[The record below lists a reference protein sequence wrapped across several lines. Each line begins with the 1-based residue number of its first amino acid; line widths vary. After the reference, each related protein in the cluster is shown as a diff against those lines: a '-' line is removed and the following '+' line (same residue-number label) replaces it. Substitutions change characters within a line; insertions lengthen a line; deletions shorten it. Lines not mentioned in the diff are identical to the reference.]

1 MDQIRI
7 SDITMKQTGKELT
20 LSFKEK
26 LEIPKLLDKLNI
38 DVIEIE
44 GIEHPKIDALRIKSV
59 ASAVKNSVVAV
70 PVALSEDSVEATWNA
85 LKEAK
90 QPRLQVFASVSP
102 VQMEYLFH
110 KKPDAMLKAIEE
122 IVTACRAKTEEVE
135 FIADDA
141 TRSDS
146 AFLYK
151 AVKTAIA
158 AGAKIVTVCDATGS
172 ILPDELGAFLD
183 ALYENVEELKD
194 VVLGV
199 SCCNELAMA
208 DACAIESIKH
218 GVREIKAAAY
228 PVNQISLPH
237 IARLLSTKGDA
248 FGVTSSVRTVEM
260 KRIIKQIDW
269 ICQTNRS
276 KTSPFDNSVQEDV
289 AVEEIKLTGHDNMT
303 AVLKA
308 VEKLGYDLSEEDSAN
323 VWAAFQKIAATKDE
337 ISSKELDT
345 IVASAAMQVPATY
358 VLNSYNITA
367 SNASSSMAHMKME
380 KDGQILEGIALGDGP
395 IAAAFLALENIL
407 GCHYE
412 LDDFQIR
419 SVTEGREA
427 MGDALV
433 KLRSNG
439 KLYSGRGT
447 STDIVGSSIQ
457 AYISALNKIVYEEA
471 ED

>member
-1 MDQIRI
+1 MNQVRI
-7 SDITMKQTGKELT
+7 SDVTMKQTGKEFS

-26 LEIPKLLDKLNI
+26 LEIPKLLDRLNV
-38 DVIEIE
+38 DVIELE
-44 GIEHPKIDALRIKSV
+44 GITQPKIDALRIKSI
-59 ASAVKNSVVAV
+59 ASTVKNSIIAV
-70 PVALSEDSVEATWNA
+70 PVALCPESVDATWNA

-90 QPRLQVFASVSP
+90 HPRLQVVASVSP

-110 KKPDAMLKAIEE
+110 KKPDAMLKAVEE
-122 IVTACRAKTEEVE
+122 TIAACCTKTSDVE

-151 AVKTAIA
+151 IIKTAIA
-158 AGAKIVTVCDATGS
+158 AGAKTITVCDATGA
-172 ILPDELGAFLD
+172 ILPTEFSAFLD
-183 ALYENVEELKD
+183 DLYENVAELKD
-194 VVLGV
+194 VVLGI
-199 SCCNELAMA
+199 SCSNELAMA
-208 DACAIESIKH
+208 DACAVASIGN

-228 PVNQISLPH
+228 PINQISLPH
-237 IARLLSTKGDA
+237 VSRLLATKGDS
-248 FGVTSSVRTVEM
+248 FGITCSVRTVEM

-269 ICQTNRS
+269 MCQTSRS
-276 KTSPFDNSVQEDV
+276 KNSPFDNGVQEDV
-289 AVEEIKLTGHDNMT
+289 EDMTLTSHDNIST
-303 AVLKA
+303 VLKA
-308 VEKLGYDLSEEDSAN
+308 VEKLGYDLSEEDGAS
-323 VWAAFQKIAATKDE
+323 VWDAFQKIAERKDV
-337 ISSKELDT
+337 ISLKELDT

-358 VLNSYNITA
+358 ILNSYNITA
-367 SNASSSMAHMKME
+367 SNVSSSMAYMKLKKNGE
-380 KDGQILEGIALGDGP
+380 LLEGIALGDGP
-395 IAAAFLALENIL
+395 VDAAFLALENIL

-427 MGDALV
+427 MGEAV
-433 KLRSNG
+433 IKIRSNG

-471 ED
+471 EI

>member
-1 MDQIRI
+1 MNQVRI
-7 SDITMKQTGKELT
+7 SDITMKQTGKEFT

-26 LEIPKLLDKLNI
+26 LEIPKLLDKLSVS
-38 DVIEIE
+38 VIELE
-44 GIEHPKIDALRIKSV
+44 GIKQPKIDALRIKSV
-59 ASAVKNSVVAV
+59 ASTVKNSVVAV
-70 PVALSEDSVEATWNA
+70 PVALTPESVDATWNA

-90 QPRLQVFASVSP
+90 HPRLQVFASVSP

-110 KKPDAMLKAIEE
+110 KKPDAMLQAIKET
-122 IVTACRAKTEEVE
+122 IAACCAKTSDVE

-146 AFLYK
+146 SFLYK
-151 AVKTAIA
+151 VVAAVIE
-158 AGAKIVTVCDATGS
+158 AGAKTVTVCDATGA
-172 ILPDELGAFLD
+172 ILPDELGVFLD
-183 ALYENVEELKD
+183 DLYANVPALKD

-199 SCCNELAMA
+199 ACSNELAMA
-208 DACAIESIKH
+208 DACAIAAIKH
-218 GVREIKAAAY
+218 GAREIKAAAY
-228 PVNQISLPH
+228 QVNQISLPH
-237 IARLLSTKGDA
+237 VSRLLATKGESC
-248 FGVTSSVRTVEM
+248 GVTCNVRTVEM
-260 KRIIKQIDW
+260 NRIIKQITW
-269 ICQTNRS
+269 MCQTSRS
-276 KTSPFDNSVQEDV
+276 KNSPFDNGVQDV
-289 AVEEIKLTGHDNMT
+289 VEGISLTNHDNMST
-303 AVLKA
+303 VLKA
-308 VEKLGYDLSEEDSAN
+308 VEKLGYDLSEEDGAQ
-323 VWAAFQKIAATKDE
+323 VWDAFQKIAARKDV

-367 SNASSSMAHMKME
+367 SNTASSMAHMKLE
-380 KDGQILEGIALGDGP
+380 KNGKILEGIALGDGP
-395 IAAAFLALENIL
+395 VDAAFLALEHIL

-427 MGDALV
+427 MGETVV

-457 AYISALNKIVYEEA
+457 AYISAVNKIVYEEA
-471 ED
+471 EA

>member
-7 SDITMKQTGKELT
+7 SDITMKQTGKEFS

-26 LEIPKLLDKLNI
+26 LEIPKLLDKLEVS
-38 DVIEIE
+38 VIELD
-44 GIEHPKIDALRIKSV
+44 GIEQPKIDALRIKSV
-59 ASAVKNSVVAV
+59 ASSVKNSVIAV
-70 PVALSEDSVEATWNA
+70 PVALSLDSVEATWNA

-90 QPRLQVFASVSP
+90 HPRLQVFASVSP

-110 KKPDAMLKAIEE
+110 KKPAAMLASIEE
-122 IVTACRAKTEEVE
+122 TIKACSAKTSDVE

-146 AFLYK
+146 AFLYQ
-151 AVKTAIA
+151 AIETAIT
-158 AGAKIVTVCDATGS
+158 AGAKTITICDATGA
-172 ILPDELGAFLD
+172 ILPDELGTFID
-183 ALYENVEELKD
+183 AIYENVPALKNA
-194 VVLGV
+194 VLGV
-199 SCCNELAMA
+199 SCSNELAMA

-228 PVNQISLPH
+228 QVNQISLPH
-237 IARLLSTKGDA
+237 VSRLLATKGEA
-248 FGVTSSVRTVEM
+248 FGVRSSVRTVEM
-260 KRIIKQIDW
+260 KRIIKQIEW
-269 ICQTNRS
+269 MCQTSRS
-276 KTSPFDNSVQEDV
+276 KNSPFDNGVQEEM
-289 AVEEIKLTGHDNMT
+289 EELALTSRDNMT
-303 AVLKA
+303 TVLKA
-308 VEKLGYDLSEEDSAN
+308 VEKLGYDLSEEDGAK
-323 VWAAFQKIAATKDE
+323 VWEAFQSIAARKDI

-358 VLNSYNITA
+358 VLHTYNITA
-367 SNASSSMAHMKME
+367 SNIASSMAHMKLE
-380 KDGQILEGIALGDGP
+380 KNGQMIEGIALGDGP
-395 IAAAFLALENIL
+395 VDAAFLAIENII

-427 MGDALV
+427 MGETVV

-471 ED
+471 EA

>member
-7 SDITMKQTGKELT
+7 SDVTMKQTGKEFS

-26 LEIPKLLDKLNI
+26 LEIPKLLDRLNV
-38 DVIEIE
+38 DVIELE
-44 GIEHPKIDALRIKSV
+44 GITQPKIDALRIKSV
-59 ASAVKNSVVAV
+59 ASTVKNSIVAV
-70 PVALSEDSVEATWNA
+70 PVALSTESVDATWNA

-90 QPRLQVFASVSP
+90 RPRLQVVASTSP

-110 KKPDAMLKAIEE
+110 KKPDAMLKAVEE
-122 IVTACRAKTEEVE
+122 TVAACSTKTADVE

-141 TRSDS
+141 TRSDA

-151 AVKTAIA
+151 VIKTAID
-158 AGAKIVTVCDATGS
+158 AGAKTITVCDATGS
-172 ILPDELGAFLD
+172 ILPDEMSTFID
-183 ALYENVEELKD
+183 ALYENVAELKD

-199 SCCNELAMA
+199 SCSNELAMA
-208 DACAIESIKH
+208 DACAIASIRH

-228 PVNQISLPH
+228 PINQTSLPH
-237 IARLLSTKGDA
+237 VSRLLATKGEA
-248 FGVTSSVRTVEM
+248 FDVTCSVRTVEM

-269 ICQTNRS
+269 MCQTTRS
-276 KTSPFDNSVQEDV
+276 KNSPFDNGVQDV
-289 AVEEIKLTGHDNMT
+289 ADDMTFTANDNMAT
-303 AVLKA
+303 VLKA
-308 VEKLGYDLSEEDSAN
+308 VEKLGYDLSEEDKAQ
-323 VWAAFQKIAATKDE
+323 VWDAFQKIAARKDA

-358 VLNSYNITA
+358 VLNTYNITA
-367 SNASSSMAHMKME
+367 SNTSSSMAYMKLDKNCQM
-380 KDGQILEGIALGDGP
+380 LEGIALGDGP
-395 IAAAFLALENIL
+395 VDAAFLALENIL

-427 MGDALV
+427 MGEAVV

-457 AYISALNKIVYEEA
+457 AYISAVNKIVYEEA
-471 ED
+471 EG

>member
-7 SDITMKQTGKELT
+7 SDITMKQTGKEFS

-26 LEIPKLLDKLNI
+26 LEIPKLLDKLDVN
-38 DVIEIE
+38 VIELE
-44 GIEHPKIDALRIKSV
+44 GIKQPKIDALRIKSV
-59 ASAVKNSVVAV
+59 ASTVKNSIVAV
-70 PVALSEDSVEATWNA
+70 PVSLSNESVDITWNA

-90 QPRLQVFASVSP
+90 HPRLQVFASVSP

-110 KKPDAMLKAIEE
+110 KKPAVMLQAIKDT
-122 IVTACRAKTEEVE
+122 ITACCAKTSDVE

-146 AFLYK
+146 AFLYQ
-151 AVKTAIA
+151 VITEVIE
-158 AGAKIVTVCDATGS
+158 AGAKTVTICDATGA
-172 ILPDELGAFLD
+172 ILPDELGAFID
-183 ALYENVEELKD
+183 DLYANVPTLKD

-199 SCCNELAMA
+199 SCSNELAMA
-208 DACAIESIKH
+208 DACAIAAIKH

-228 PVNQISLPH
+228 QVNQISLPH
-237 IARLLSTKGDA
+237 ISRLLATKGDSC
-248 FGVTSSVRTVEM
+248 GVKCSVRTVEM
-260 KRIIKQIDW
+260 NRIIKQITW
-269 ICQTNRS
+269 MCQTSRS
-276 KTSPFDNSVQEDV
+276 KNSPFDNGVQDV
-289 AVEEIKLTGHDNMT
+289 VDGISLTSHDTMST
-303 AVLKA
+303 VLKA
-308 VEKLGYDLSEEDSAN
+308 VEKLGYDLSEEDGAQ
-323 VWAAFQKIAATKDE
+323 VWDAFQKIAARKE
-337 ISSKELDT
+337 VISSKELDT

-358 VLNSYNITA
+358 VLNNYNITA
-367 SNASSSMAHMKME
+367 SNAAASMAHMKLE
-380 KDGQILEGIALGDGP
+380 KNGKVLEGIALGDGP
-395 IAAAFLALENIL
+395 VDAAFLALEHIL

-427 MGDALV
+427 MGETVV

-457 AYISALNKIVYEEA
+457 AYISAVNKIVYEEA
-471 ED
+471 QD

>member
-7 SDITMKQTGKELT
+7 SDVTMKQTGKEFS

-26 LEIPKLLDKLNI
+26 LEIPKLLDKLNV
-38 DVIEIE
+38 DVIELE
-44 GIEHPKIDALRIKSV
+44 GIVQPKIDALRIKSV
-59 ASAVKNSVVAV
+59 ASTVKNSIVAV
-70 PVALSEDSVEATWNA
+70 PVALSADSVEATWNA

-90 QPRLQVFASVSP
+90 RPRLQVFASVSP

-110 KKPDAMLKAIEE
+110 KKPDAMLNAIEE
-122 IVTACRAKTEEVE
+122 TIKTCCEKTDDVE

-158 AGAKIVTVCDATGS
+158 AGAKTITVCDATGA
-172 ILPDELGAFLD
+172 ILPIELGAFLD
-183 ALYENVEELKD
+183 DLYENVSELKD
-194 VVLGV
+194 VVLGI
-199 SCCNELAMA
+199 SCSNELAMA
-208 DACAIESIKH
+208 DACAVASIRN

-228 PVNQISLPH
+228 PINQISLPH
-237 IARLLSTKGDA
+237 VSRLLATKGDS
-248 FGVTSSVRTVEM
+248 FGVTCSVRTVEM

-269 ICQTNRS
+269 MCQTSRS
-276 KTSPFDNSVQEDV
+276 KNSPFDNGVQDV
-289 AVEEIKLTGHDNMT
+289 ADDMTLTNHDNMST
-303 AVLKA
+303 VLKA
-308 VEKLGYDLSEEDSAN
+308 VEKLGYDLSEEDAAQ
-323 VWAAFQKIAATKDE
+323 VWDAFQKIAARKE
-337 ISSKELDT
+337 AISSKELDT
-345 IVASAAMQVPATY
+345 IVASSAMQVPATY

-367 SNASSSMAHMKME
+367 SNISSSMAYMKLE
-380 KDGQILEGIALGDGP
+380 KNGEMLEGIALGDGP
-395 IAAAFLALENIL
+395 VDSAFLALENIL

-427 MGDALV
+427 MGEAVV

-457 AYISALNKIVYEEA
+457 AYISAVNKIVYEEA
-471 ED
+471 EI

>member
-7 SDITMKQTGKELT
+7 SDVTMKQTGKEFS

-26 LEIPKLLDKLNI
+26 LEIPKLLDRLNV
-38 DVIEIE
+38 DVIELE
-44 GIEHPKIDALRIKSV
+44 GITQPKIDALRIKSV
-59 ASAVKNSVVAV
+59 ASTVKNSIVAV
-70 PVALSEDSVEATWNA
+70 PVALSTESVDATWNA

-90 QPRLQVFASVSP
+90 HPRLQVVASTSP

-110 KKPDAMLKAIEE
+110 KKPDAMLKAVEE
-122 IVTACRAKTEEVE
+122 TVTACSAKTSDVE

-141 TRSDS
+141 TRSDA
-146 AFLYK
+146 AFLHK
-151 AVKTAIA
+151 VIKTAIV
-158 AGAKIVTVCDATGS
+158 AGAKTITICDATGS
-172 ILPDELGAFLD
+172 ILPDEMSAFIG
-183 ALYENVEELKD
+183 ALYENVSELKD
-194 VVLGV
+194 VVLGI

-208 DACAIESIKH
+208 DACAIASIQH

-228 PVNQISLPH
+228 PINQTSLPH
-237 IARLLSTKGDA
+237 VSRLLATKGEA
-248 FGVTSSVRTVEM
+248 FGVTCSVRTVEM

-269 ICQTNRS
+269 MCQTTRS
-276 KTSPFDNSVQEDV
+276 KNSPFDNGVQDV
-289 AVEEIKLTGHDNMT
+289 ADDMSFTANDNMAT
-303 AVLKA
+303 VLKA
-308 VEKLGYDLSEEDSAN
+308 VEKLGYDLSEEDKSQ
-323 VWAAFQKIAATKDE
+323 VWDAFQKIAARKDA

-358 VLNSYNITA
+358 ILNTYNITA
-367 SNASSSMAHMKME
+367 SNTSSSMAYMKLD
-380 KDGQILEGIALGDGP
+380 KNGQMLEGIALGDGP
-395 IAAAFLALENIL
+395 VDAAFLALENIL

-427 MGDALV
+427 MGEAVV

-457 AYISALNKIVYEEA
+457 AYISAVNKIVYEEA
-471 ED
+471 EG